1 MSSTKD
7 QTSILPRWF
16 QRLIVAAILVVVT
29 SFVTA
34 AEHGPFFGRP
44 VADVIEE
51 FRAAGHPVAW
61 STNLVPPD
69 LRVTVEPTAGK
80 PEEILGQILEPHAL
94 ALRFDRGVWLV
105 VQAEGRDVG
114 QLLFVLRA
122 RTNDS
127 PIENADLT
135 FVPTVPEGRRIAP
148 GVYQYVGVRPARY
161 RVDIEA
167 AGFQAERRF
176 IEVQPGV
183 STVENIGLEAKE
195 PEIETITVAASRYE
209 IARDIATSRF
219 LLDRRSIQTMPDL
232 GEDPLRAAQ
241 RLPGA
246 AASGASAK
254 THFRGGEQGEIGIIL
269 NGQRLLDPFHVRDY
283 QNVFSAID
291 SRAIDGIEVF
301 TGGFPV
307 RYGDRMSGVVLMETM
322 EPERSRHTE
331 LGLSVYNTSA
341 LTAGAESGKRWLLS
355 ARRGNL
361 DLIIDPQYGR
371 PSYFDVFGEF
381 AFEPTAN
388 TTMSVNALYADDT
401 VTVVLESEPEELE
414 QVSSNTRNSQL
425 WLQLDSRWS
434 DTLSMSTVISAV
446 SYSNLRTGFTGDAEK
461 IVSSVRDA
469 RDVSQYGLRQDWTWR
484 PSDAH
489 VLQWGM
495 SLQRNDADYDY
506 RVAAEYFG
514 LPALYPDQPQSM
526 ARQRSASP
534 GGGSYAAY
542 LADRWKLSPGTIV
555 EWGLRWDDQ
564 TYTGEYTD
572 PQFSPRL
579 SVLRKLGE
587 RTDLR
592 LSWGRYQQSQ
602 GIHEL
607 QIEDDVVHFWPAQR
621 ADHFIAG
628 LTHRAGQSTSWRI
641 EAFHK
646 RMTDV
651 RPRFENLF
659 DPLALIPEIQPD
671 RVRLVAT
678 GAEAKGLEISVE
690 RTAGPW
696 NWWTSYTWSE
706 ATDRIQGRD
715 QPRSWD
721 QRHAFQGGMS
731 WSDRGW
737 DLSLAA
743 NVHSGWPTTNLE
755 LVEEGLDED
764 GEPVYIA
771 VPGPRNALGLGTFA
785 TVDLRISRQFELSKG
800 RFTAFLEISNATN
813 RRNECCVDWDLAEDG
828 SGDEL
833 LERGLD
839 YWLPLVPAVGVLWEF

>member
-1 MSSTKD
+1 MSSTAD
-7 QTSILPRWF
+7 LSLIHPRWF
-16 QRLIVAAILVVVT
+16 QRSTVAAILIIAA

-34 AEHGPFFGRP
+34 AEHGPFLGRP

-51 FRAAGHPVAW
+51 FRGAGHPIVW
-61 STNLVPPD
+61 STNLVPAD
-69 LRVTVEPTAGK
+69 LLVTVEPTAAQ
-80 PEEILGQILEPHAL
+80 PEEILKEILEPHAL
-94 ALRFDRGVWLV
+94 GLQFDAGVWLV
-105 VQAEGRDVG
+105 VRAKARQVGRLG
-114 QLLFVLRA
+114 FVIRA
-122 RTNDS
+122 RNDDS
-127 PIENADLT
+127 PVVSAALT
-135 FVPTVPEGRRIAP
+135 FAPPLPAGRQVAP
-148 GVYQYVGVRPARY
+148 GVYQYEAVPPARY

-167 AGFQAERRF
+167 QGFESERRF
-176 IEVQPGV
+176 IEIQPGASSLESV
-183 STVENIGLEAKE
+183 GLEPKQ

-209 IARDIATSRF
+209 IARDIAASRF
-219 LLDRRSIQTMPDL
+219 LLSQQSIETMPDL

-283 QNVFSAID
+283 QNLFSAID

-307 RYGDRMSGVVLMETM
+307 RYGDSMSGVMLMETM

-331 LGLSVYNTSA
+331 LGLSVYNTSV
-341 LTAGAESGKRWLLS
+341 LTAGAECGRRWLFS

-361 DLIIDPQYGR
+361 DLVIDPQYGR

-381 AFEPTAN
+381 AFDPTAN
-388 TTMSVNALYADDT
+388 TTISVNALYADDT
-401 VTVVLESEPEELE
+401 VTVVLESEPDELE
-414 QVSSNTRNSQL
+414 QVSSNTRNAQI
-425 WLQLDSRWS
+425 WLQLYTRWS
-434 DTLSMSTVISAV
+434 DALSMSTVVSAIS
-446 SYSNLRTGFTGDAEK
+446 YRNLRTGSTGDNEK

-484 PSDAH
+484 PSEAH

-506 RVAAEYFG
+506 RVAAAYFG
-514 LPALYPDQPQSM
+514 LPALYRNQAQRI
-526 ARQRSASP
+526 ARQQTVAP

-542 LADRWKLSPGTIV
+542 AADRWKLTSGTIF

-564 TYTGEYTD
+564 TYTGEHTD
-572 PQFSPRL
+572 PQLSPRL
-579 SVLRKLGE
+579 SVLQKLGE

-607 QIEDDVVHFWPAQR
+607 QVEDDVVHFWPAQR

-628 LTHRAGQSTSWRI
+628 VTHRIGEGASWRI

-671 RVRLVAT
+671 RVRLDPAS
-678 GAEAKGLEISVE
+678 AEAEGFEISME
-690 RTAGPW
+690 RDTGPLS
-696 NWWTSYTWSE
+696 WWASYTWSE
-706 ATDRIQGRD
+706 ATDHIAGRE

-721 QRHAFQGGMS
+721 QRQAFQGGMR

-743 NVHSGWPTTNLE
+743 SVHSGWPTTDLQ
-755 LVEEGLDED
+755 LVEAGLDEN
-764 GEPVYIA
+764 GEPVYVA
-771 VPGPRNALGLGTFA
+771 VPGPRNAANLGTFA
-785 TVDLRISRQFELSKG
+785 SVDLRVSRQFDLSKG
-800 RFTAFLEISNATN
+800 TLTAFLEISNVTN
-813 RRNECCVDWDLAEDG
+813 RRNECCVDWDLADEGSSDG
-828 SGDEL
+828 S

-839 YWLPLVPAVGVLWEF
+839 YWLPLLPAIGVLWEF